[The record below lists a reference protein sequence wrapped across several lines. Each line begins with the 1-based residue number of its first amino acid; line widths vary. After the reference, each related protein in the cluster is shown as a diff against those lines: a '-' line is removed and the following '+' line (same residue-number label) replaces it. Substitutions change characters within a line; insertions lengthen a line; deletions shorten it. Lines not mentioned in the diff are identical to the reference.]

1 MSSEDRGSPSIHVL
15 DLSSSHHPPRVP
27 KRRRKTLSIS
37 LPSSKTASEGIS
49 SFRRRDYSRSSDEE
63 LPFDKDALEKF
74 VDIFGHYLQNPSAPD
89 LHYLEDV
96 GYAKKVLGISVERGL
111 GDAGDAWRLGGFN
124 AAPATTA
131 LGNLPEEHPTTY
143 DEARVALANA
153 ARFVQ
158 KWLVDVH
165 KQYYSLRTMRRSREG
180 TVTRRKTLLVPVE
193 RRLSNVPQL
202 GNLASYKLPKD
213 LRMVMRAMGIQYR
226 PKFNP
231 RIRRLKRG
239 DARHRFVFAY
249 YSVNPGPIVQRFLGH
264 KDLVRGGRNWD
275 AIYPNAVHNLG
286 GDSVKNLL
294 TWVLKHRPISERGF
308 CTILI
313 FANHAFVM
321 YGYLKKTQLKLFLL
335 DPHADTH
342 VYSRLGKAGFKHIRD
357 KLVEQGRARYPKLS
371 VSIQTPNAQCA
382 SNVRSGSRL
391 IPVQPPS
398 EGSCAIASMALMLNV
413 ARLLKKMPN
422 YLMRL
427 RPKQH
432 HHAFCKKAY
441 NEVRIQDAVFVTQL
455 VHN

>member
-1 MSSEDRGSPSIHVL
+1 LKSRSMEEGSLRGFSS
-15 DLSSSHHPPRVP
+15 PPTPKRVP
-27 KRRRKTLSIS
+27 KRRRQTLSMS

-49 SFRRRDYSRSSDEE
+49 SFRRREYSRSSVEE

-74 VDIFGHYLQNPSAPD
+74 VDVFGHYLQNPSAPN
-89 LHYLEDV
+89 LHNLEDI

-158 KWLVDVH
+158 EWLGDEH

-213 LRMVMRAMGIQYR
+213 LRLVMKAMGIQYR

-249 YSVNPGPIVQRFLGH
+249 YSVSPGPIVQRFLRH
-264 KDLVRGGRNWD
+264 KDLVRAGRNWD
-275 AIYPNAVHNLG
+275 AIYPNAVHHG

-294 TWVLKHRPISERGF
+294 SWVLNHRTILIRGF

-335 DPHADTH
+335 DPHADTS
-342 VYSRLGKAGFKHIRD
+342 VYSHLGKAEFKSIRD

-371 VSIQTPNAQCA
+371 VSLQSPNAQCA

-391 IPVQPPS
+391 IPVQPPA

-422 YLMRL
+422 YLKRL
-427 RPKQH
+427 RPKQNQN
-432 HHAFCKKAY
+432 AFCEKAY